1 MFLTIFAFPNLR
13 TLEKNRI
20 NADNTAVSKERKK
33 KVNFQIKVSRIRL
46 MSPAERCVYTCIHND
61 T

>member
-20 NADNTAVSKERKK
+20 NADDTAVSKERKE
-33 KVNFQIKVSRIRL
+33 KVNFQI
-46 MSPAERCVYTCIHND
+46 
-61 T
+61 